1 MIELRYGANPHQ
13 KTKPITFSSGK
24 EPLRLLNGAPSYINL
39 LDALTAWQL
48 VKELREATGLPSA
61 ASYKHVS
68 PAGAAVAKEIDEAF
82 KESQFL
88 KTTDFSPLASA
99 YVRARGGD
107 RMCSFGDAAA
117 VSDVVDV
124 SLAQFLKT
132 EVCDLIIAPGYE
144 PEALEILKQK
154 KKGNFLIFE
163 IDADFEPDPFE
174 TRELYGIQLSQER
187 NATTIT
193 RENLT
198 EIVSRNTDMP
208 ESIYQTLLVAA
219 ITLKY
224 TQSNSIALAYD
235 GQIVGLG
242 AGQQSR
248 IHCTRLA
255 CDKAEKWFLQRHPKV
270 RALQF
275 QDKLPKVAKTNLIDQ
290 YLLWDSL
297 SYREEAMMLEGFI
310 EHPEPISK
318 EEKAQWINTFAGI
331 TLASDAFIPFRDNID
346 RASRTNVQYI
356 VETGGSFRQ
365 DDVIQATDE
374 YGMVH
379 IHTGIRSFLH

>member
-13 KTKPITFSSGK
+13 QTKPVSFTAG
-24 EPLRLLNGAPSYINL
+24 EPLKLLNGAPSYINL
-39 LDALTAWQL
+39 LDALTSWQL
-48 VKELREATGLPSA
+48 VRELRQATGLPSA

-88 KTTDFSPLASA
+88 KHTDFSPLASA

-132 EVCDLIIAPGYE
+132 EVCDLLIAPGYE

-163 IDADFEPDPFE
+163 MDPDYDPDPME
-174 TRELYGIQLSQER
+174 LREIFGIQLSQER
-187 NATTIT
+187 NHKMIT
-193 RENLT
+193 RDDLT
-198 EIVSRNTDMP
+198 HIVSRNTDIP

-224 TQSNSIALAYD
+224 TQSNSISLAYD

-270 RALQF
+270 RNLQF
-275 QDKLPKVAKTNLIDQ
+275 QEKLPKVVKTNLIDQ

-297 SYREEAMMLEGFI
+297 SAREEAMMLEGFT
-310 EHPEPISK
+310 ERPEPITRQ
-318 EEKAQWINTFAGI
+318 ERAEWINTFSGI
-331 TLASDAFIPFRDNID
+331 TLGSDAFIPFRDNID
-346 RASRTNVQYI
+346 RASRTNVQYV
-356 VETGGSFRQ
+356 VETGGSLRSN
-365 DDVIQATDE
+365 DVAKATDE

-379 IHTGIRSFLH
+379 IHTGIRTFLH

>member
-1 MIELRYGANPHQ
+1 M
-13 KTKPITFSSGK
+13 
-24 EPLRLLNGAPSYINL
+24 
-39 LDALTAWQL
+39 
-48 VKELREATGLPSA
+48 
-61 ASYKHVS
+61 
-68 PAGAAVAKEIDEAF
+68 AKEIDGAF

-117 VSDVVDV
+117 VSDIVDV

-163 IDADFEPDPFE
+163 IDADYEPDPFE
-174 TRELYGIQLSQER
+174 TRELYGVQLSQER
-187 NATTIT
+187 NGTTIT
-193 RENLT
+193 RDNLT

-235 GQIVGLG
+235 GQVVGLG

-310 EHPEPISK
+310 ERPEPISK
-318 EEKAQWINTFAGI
+318 EEKAQWINTFSGI

-356 VETGGSFRQ
+356 VETGGSSRQ

>member
-13 KTKPITFSSGK
+13 KTKPITFASGK

-124 SLAQFLKT
+124 SLANFLKT

-163 IDADFEPDPFE
+163 IDADFDPDAFE
-174 TRELYGIQLSQER
+174 TRELFGIQLSQER
-187 NATTIT
+187 NSKVIT
-193 RENLT
+193 RADLT
-198 EIVSRNTDMP
+198 DIVSRNADMP

-270 RALQF
+270 RELQF
-275 QDKLPKVAKTNLIDQ
+275 QDKMPKVAKTNLIDQ

-297 SYREEAMMLEGFI
+297 SSREEAMMLNGFK
-310 EHPEPISK
+310 ERPEPISK

-356 VETGGSFRQ
+356 VETGGSLRA

>member
-13 KTKPITFSSGK
+13 KTKPITFGSGK

-39 LDALTAWQL
+39 LDGLTAWQL

-82 KESQFL
+82 RESQFL

-124 SLAQFLKT
+124 SLANFLKT

-144 PEALEILKQK
+144 PAALEILKQK

-163 IDADFEPDPFE
+163 INPDFEPDLFE
-174 TRELYGIQLSQER
+174 TRKLYGIELSQER
-187 NATTIT
+187 NGKVIT
-193 RENLT
+193 RDDLKT
-198 EIVSRNTDMP
+198 IVSRNTDMP

-270 RALQF
+270 RELQF

-290 YLLWDSL
+290 YLFWDSL
-297 SYREEAMMLEGFI
+297 SAREEAMMLEGFT
-310 EHPEPISK
+310 ERPDPISK
-318 EEKAQWINTFAGI
+318 QEKAQWINTFTGI

-356 VETGGSFRQ
+356 IETGGSLRA

>member
-13 KTKPITFSSGK
+13 KTKTVSFTSG
-24 EPLRLLNGAPSYINL
+24 EPLKLLNGAPSFINL
-39 LDALTAWQL
+39 LDAITAWQL
-48 VKELREATGLPSA
+48 VRELREATGLPSA

-68 PAGAAVAKEIDEAF
+68 PAGAAVAKEIDTEF
-82 KESQFL
+82 QESQFL
-88 KTTDFSPLASA
+88 KHTDFSPLASA

-107 RMCSFGDAAA
+107 RMCSFGDASA
-117 VSDVVDV
+117 VSDIVDV
-124 SLAQFLKT
+124 SLAEFLKT

-144 PEALEILKQK
+144 PEALEILKKK

-163 IDADFEPDPFE
+163 IDPDYDPDPME
-174 TRELYGIQLSQER
+174 MRELFGIQLSQER
-187 NATTIT
+187 NHKVIT
-193 RENLT
+193 REDLT
-198 EIVSRNTDMP
+198 NIVSRNRDMP

-224 TQSNSIALAYD
+224 TQSNSISLAYD
-235 GQIVGLG
+235 GQIVGVG

-248 IHCTRLA
+248 IDCTRLA

-270 RALQF
+270 RSLQF
-275 QDKLPKVAKTNLIDQ
+275 QYKLPKVVKTNLIDQ

-297 SYREEAMMLEGFI
+297 SAREEAMMLEGFTKR
-310 EHPEPISK
+310 PERICK
-318 EEKAQWINTFAGI
+318 EERAQWINTFSGI
-331 TLASDAFIPFRDNID
+331 TLGSDAFIPFRDNID

-356 VETGGSFRQ
+356 VETGGSLRQ

>member
-13 KTKPITFSSGK
+13 KTKPITFASGN

-48 VKELREATGLPSA
+48 VKELRKATGLPSA

-88 KTTDFSPLASA
+88 KTTDFSPIASA

-117 VSDVVDV
+117 VSDIVDV
-124 SLAQFLKT
+124 SLANFLKT

-144 PEALEILKQK
+144 PEALDILKQK

-163 IDADFEPDPFE
+163 IDADFDPDAFE
-174 TRELYGIQLSQER
+174 TRELFGIQLSQER
-187 NATTIT
+187 NSKVIT
-193 RENLT
+193 RADLT
-198 EIVSRNTDMP
+198 DIVSRNSDMP

-224 TQSNSIALAYD
+224 TQSNSIALAYE

-270 RALQF
+270 RELQF
-275 QDKLPKVAKTNLIDQ
+275 KDKLPKVAKTNLIDQ

-297 SYREEAMMLEGFI
+297 SSREETMMLDGFTKR
-310 EHPEPISK
+310 PEPISK

-356 VETGGSFRQ
+356 VETGGSLRA

>member
-163 IDADFEPDPFE
+163 IDADYEPDPFE
-174 TRELYGIQLSQER
+174 TRELYGVQLSQER
-187 NATTIT
+187 NGTTIT
-193 RENLT
+193 RDNLT

-235 GQIVGLG
+235 GQVVGLG

>member
-13 KTKPITFSSGK
+13 KTKPITFGSGK

-39 LDALTAWQL
+39 LDGFTAWQL

-82 KESQFL
+82 RESQFL

-124 SLAQFLKT
+124 SLANFLKT

-144 PEALEILKQK
+144 PAALEILKQK

-163 IDADFEPDPFE
+163 INPDFEPDPFE
-174 TRELYGIQLSQER
+174 TRKLYGIELSQER
-187 NATTIT
+187 NGKVIT
-193 RENLT
+193 RDDLKT
-198 EIVSRNTDMP
+198 IVSRNTDMP

-270 RALQF
+270 RELQF
-275 QDKLPKVAKTNLIDQ
+275 QDKLPNVAKTNLIDQ

-297 SYREEAMMLEGFI
+297 GAREEAMMLEGFT
-310 EHPEPISK
+310 ERPDPISK
-318 EEKAQWINTFAGI
+318 QEKAQWINTFTGI

-356 VETGGSFRQ
+356 IETGGSLRA

>member
-13 KTKPITFSSGK
+13 KTKPITFASGK

-48 VKELREATGLPSA
+48 VKELRKATGLPSA

-124 SLAQFLKT
+124 SLANFLKT

-163 IDADFEPDPFE
+163 IDADFDPDAFE
-174 TRELYGIQLSQER
+174 TREIFGIQLSQER
-187 NATTIT
+187 NSKVIT
-193 RENLT
+193 RTDLT
-198 EIVSRNTDMP
+198 NIVSRNTDMP

-270 RALQF
+270 RKLQF

-297 SYREEAMMLEGFI
+297 SSREEAMMLDGFT
-310 EHPEPISK
+310 ELPEPISK

-346 RASRTNVQYI
+346 RASRTNVQYV
-356 VETGGSFRQ
+356 VETGGSLRA

>member
-13 KTKPITFSSGK
+13 KTKPIRFSSRK
-24 EPLRLLNGAPSYINL
+24 EPLKLLNGAPSYINL

-48 VKELREATGLPSA
+48 VKELKTATGLPSA

-124 SLAQFLKT
+124 SLANFLKT

-144 PEALEILKQK
+144 PGALEILKQK
-154 KKGNFLIFE
+154 KKGNFLIFKM
-163 IDADFEPDPFE
+163 DFDYDPDPFE
-174 TRELYGIQLSQER
+174 TRELFGINLTQER
-187 NATTIT
+187 NAQVIT
-193 RENLT
+193 RDDLT
-198 EIVSRNTDMP
+198 QIVSRNQDLP

-235 GQIVGLG
+235 GQIIGLG

-255 CDKAEKWFLQRHPKV
+255 CDKAEKWMLQRHPKV
-270 RALQF
+270 RALHF
-275 QDKLPKVAKTNLIDQ
+275 QEKLPKVAKTNLIDQ

-297 SYREEAMMLEGFI
+297 STREESVMLEGFL
-310 EHPEPISK
+310 ERPEPISK
-318 EEKAQWINTFAGI
+318 QERAEWINTFSGI
-331 TLASDAFIPFRDNID
+331 TMASDAFIPFRDNID
-346 RASRTNVQYI
+346 RASRTNVQYV
-356 VETGGSFRQ
+356 VETGGSLRS
-365 DDVIQATDE
+365 DDVVQATDE

-379 IHTGIRSFLH
+379 VHTGIRSFLH